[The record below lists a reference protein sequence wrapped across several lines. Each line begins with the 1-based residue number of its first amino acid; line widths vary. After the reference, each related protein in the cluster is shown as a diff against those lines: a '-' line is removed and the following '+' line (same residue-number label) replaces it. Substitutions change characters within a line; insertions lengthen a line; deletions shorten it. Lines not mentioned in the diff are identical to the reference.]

1 MDYATE
7 TMNVQ
12 FLNNAFI
19 DKLDQGL
26 TKEAG
31 AAMSTFVRQKL
42 REDGFARKIF
52 TPMMVTASDLDRGL
66 DDQPRVIIEKE
77 PDSIAATLPLSGKD
91 EVRYFKGSRY
101 EVGFYKIESKKF
113 TKSKYELATYKT
125 DIRHI
130 LQENSVKD
138 IQKEEDSNLL
148 FGLANIFKTRQAS
161 AVANER
167 DFPAEAQ
174 DAAFLTSASLDGTTV
189 VDKLMQLIQF
199 LVDDFQKPGKL
210 LLSHQLYLAV
220 LREPATQL
228 GDTFATDAFRNG
240 AIDGFYGFEI
250 ITSNKSDLLSSSFL
264 TSGTPETVR
273 TNKGDIAVAFAPE
286 QYLGQFYSLQEPT
299 VFLKSEADM
308 ISFHTYEAIGVG
320 IGNTKAFVI
329 GQIDPRL

>member
-1 MDYATE
+1 MDYSTE
-7 TMNVQ
+7 TLNVQ

-42 REDGFARKIF
+42 REDGFSRKIF
-52 TPMMVTASDLDRGL
+52 TPMMIAASDLDRGL

-77 PDSIAATLPLSGKD
+77 PDSVAATLPLSGKD
-91 EVRYFKGSRY
+91 EIRYFKGSRY
-101 EVGFYKIESKKF
+101 EVGFYKIESKEF
-113 TKSKYELATYKT
+113 VKSKFELATYKT

-138 IQKEEDSNLL
+138 LMKQEDTNLL
-148 FGLANIFKTRQAS
+148 KGLANVFKTRS
-161 AVANER
+161 TE
-167 DFPAEAQ
+167 DFGE
-174 DAAFLTSASLDGTTV
+174 DVSVNGYLTAKSLSGVTV
-189 VDKLMQLIQF
+189 IDKLMQLIQF

-210 LLSHQLYLAV
+210 LISHQLYLAV

-228 GDTFATDAFRNG
+228 GDAFASDAFKTG
-240 AIDGFYGFEI
+240 AIEGFYGFQFV
-250 ITSNKSDLLSSSFL
+250 TTNKSDILSSEFMKDGVPS
-264 TSGTPETVR
+264 TTRAT
-273 TNKGDIAVAFAPE
+273 KGDIAIAFAPE
-286 QYLGQFYSLQEPT
+286 AYLGQFYSLQEPT

-308 ISFHTYEAIGVG
+308 ISFKTYEAIGMG
-320 IGNTKAFVI
+320 LGNTKAFII

>member
-1 MDYATE
+1 MDYSTE
-7 TMNVQ
+7 TLNVQ

-91 EVRYFKGSRY
+91 EIRYFKGSRY
-101 EVGFYKIESKKF
+101 EVGFYKIESKEF
-113 TKSKYELATYKT
+113 VKSKFELATYKT

-138 IQKEEDSNLL
+138 LQKEEDSNLL
-148 FGLANIFKTRQAS
+148 RGLATVMKSRNADFAEDISTSGFLSS
-161 AVANER
+161 A
-167 DFPAEAQ
+167 
-174 DAAFLTSASLDGTTV
+174 TLDGVTV

-210 LLSHQLYLAV
+210 LISHQLYLAV

-228 GDTFATDAFRNG
+228 GDTFATDAFKTG
-240 AIDGFYGFEI
+240 AIDGFYGFEF
-250 ITSNKSDLLSSSFL
+250 ITSNKSDLLSSEFI
-264 TSGTPETVR
+264 TNGTPS
-273 TNKGDIAVAFAPE
+273 TNRATKGDIAIAFAPE

-308 ISFHTYEAIGVG
+308 ISFKTYEAIGIG
-320 IGNTKAFVI
+320 LGNTKAFII

>member
-1 MDYATE
+1 MDYSTE
-7 TMNVQ
+7 TLNVQ

-77 PDSIAATLPLSGKD
+77 PDSIAATLPLSGK
-91 EVRYFKGSRY
+91 EEIRYFKGTRY
-101 EVGFYKIESKKF
+101 EVGFYKIESKEF
-113 TKSKYELATYKT
+113 IKSKFELATYKT

-138 IQKEEDSNLL
+138 LQKEEDSNLIT
-148 FGLANIFKTRQAS
+148 GLAQIFAS
-161 AVANER
+161 R
-167 DFPAEAQ
+167 MGTDFDGETAPAAG
-174 DAAFLTSASLDGTTV
+174 AGGFLTSASLDGVTV

-199 LVDDFQKPGKL
+199 MVDDFQKPGKL
-210 LLSHQLYLAV
+210 LVSHQLYLAI

-228 GDTFATDAFRNG
+228 GDTHASEAFKNG
-240 AIDGFYGFEI
+240 SIDKFYGFEF
-250 ITSNKSDLLSSSFL
+250 ITSNKSDLLSSEFL
-264 TSGTPETVR
+264 TTGVPGTTR
-273 TNKGDIAVAFAPE
+273 ATKGDIAIAFAPE
-286 QYLGQFYSLQEPT
+286 AYLGQFYSLQEPT

-308 ISFHTYEAIGVG
+308 ISFKTYESIGIG

>member
-1 MDYATE
+1 MDYTTE
-7 TMNVQ
+7 TLNVQ

-31 AAMSTFVRQKL
+31 TAMSTFVRQKL

-52 TPMMVTASDLDRGL
+52 TPMMVTSSDLDRGL

-101 EVGFYKIESKKF
+101 EVGFYKIESKEF
-113 TKSKYELATYKT
+113 TKSKFELATYKT

-138 IQKEEDSNLL
+138 IQKEEDGNLL
-148 FGLANIFKTRQAS
+148 TGLGNVFATRQA
-161 AVANER
+161 AATNTDR

-174 DAAFLTSASLDGTTV
+174 NAKYLTDASLTGVSV

-199 LVDDFQKPGKL
+199 MVDDFQKPGKL
-210 LLSHQLYLAV
+210 LISHQLYLAV

-228 GDTFATDAFRNG
+228 GDQFATDAFKTG
-240 AIDGFYGFEI
+240 AIDGFYGFEF
-250 ITSNKSDLLSSSFL
+250 ITTNKSDLLSSDYL
-264 TSGTPETVR
+264 DTGNLATSRAT
-273 TNKGDIAVAFAPE
+273 KGDLAIAFAPE

-308 ISFHTYEAIGVG
+308 VSFKTYEAIGIG

>member
-1 MDYATE
+1 MDYQTE
-7 TMNVQ
+7 TLNVQ

-42 REDGFARKIF
+42 RESGFARKIF
-52 TPMMVTASDLDRGL
+52 TPMMVTATDLDRGL

-91 EVRYFKGSRY
+91 EIRYFKGSRY
-101 EVGFYKIESKKF
+101 EVGFYKIESKEF
-113 TKSKYELATYKT
+113 TKSKFELATYKT

-138 IQKEEDSNLL
+138 LQKEEDSNLL
-148 FGLANIFKTRQAS
+148 TGLATIFKTRTT
-161 AVANER
+161 
-167 DFPAEAQ
+167 DFAENPTGG
-174 DAAFLTSASLDGTTV
+174 FLTATSLDGVTV
-189 VDKLMQLIQF
+189 VDKLMQLVQF
-199 LVDDFQKPGKL
+199 MVDDFQKPGKL

-228 GDTFATDAFRNG
+228 GDTFATEAFREGN
-240 AIDGFYGFEI
+240 IDKFYGFEI
-250 ITSNKSDLLSSSFL
+250 ITSNKSDLLSSTFL
-264 TSGTPETVR
+264 DTGVPSTSRAT
-273 TNKGDIAVAFAPE
+273 KGDIAIAFAPE
-286 QYLGQFYSLQEPT
+286 AYLGQFYSLQEPT

-308 ISFHTYEAIGVG
+308 ISFKTYEAIGIG

>member
-1 MDYATE
+1 MDYSTE
-7 TMNVQ
+7 TLNVQ

-77 PDSIAATLPLSGKD
+77 PDSIAATIPLSGKD
-91 EVRYFKGSRY
+91 EIRYFKGSRY
-101 EVGFYKIESKKF
+101 EVGFYKIESKEF
-113 TKSKYELATYKT
+113 IKSKFELATYKT

-148 FGLANIFKTRQAS
+148 SGLANIFAGRTG
-161 AVANER
+161 
-167 DFPAEAQ
+167 DFAETPTNG
-174 DAAFLTSASLDGTTV
+174 FLTATSLDGVTV
-189 VDKLMQLIQF
+189 VDKLMQLVQF
-199 LVDDFQKPGKL
+199 MVDDFQKPGKL
-210 LLSHQLYLAV
+210 LISHQLYLAV

-228 GDTFATDAFRNG
+228 GDTHASNAFKTG
-240 AIDGFYGFEI
+240 ALDSFYGFEF
-250 ITSNKSDLLSSSFL
+250 ITSNKSDLLSSEFF
-264 TSGTPETVR
+264 TSAVANGQGTPGVDRAT
-273 TNKGDIAVAFAPE
+273 KGDIAIAFAPE
-286 QYLGQFYSLQEPT
+286 TYLGQFYSLQEPT

-308 ISFHTYEAIGVG
+308 ISFKTYEAIGIG

>member
-1 MDYATE
+1 MDYSTE
-7 TMNVQ
+7 TLNVQ
-12 FLNNAFI
+12 FMNNAFI

-42 REDGFARKIF
+42 REDGFSRKIF

-77 PDSIAATLPLSGKD
+77 PDSIAATLPLSGK
-91 EVRYFKGSRY
+91 EEIRYFKGSRY
-101 EVGFYKIESKKF
+101 EVGFYKIESKEF
-113 TKSKYELATYKT
+113 IKSKFELATYKT

-138 IQKEEDSNLL
+138 LQKEEDSNLIT
-148 FGLANIFKTRQAS
+148 GLAKIFAGRMGSGT
-161 AVANER
+161 
-167 DFPAEAQ
+167 DFDAETAPAAG
-174 DAAFLTSASLDGTTV
+174 AGGFLTATSLDGVTV

-199 LVDDFQKPGKL
+199 MVDDFQKPGKL
-210 LLSHQLYLAV
+210 LISHQLYLAV

-228 GDTFATDAFRNG
+228 GDTFATDAFKNG
-240 AIDGFYGFEI
+240 AIDKFYGFEF
-250 ITSNKSDLLSSSFL
+250 ITSNKSDLLSSDFL
-264 TSGTPETVR
+264 TTGVPSTSRAT
-273 TNKGDIAVAFAPE
+273 KGDIAIAFAPE
-286 QYLGQFYSLQEPT
+286 AYLGQFYSLQEPT

-308 ISFHTYEAIGVG
+308 ISFKTYESIGIG

>member
-1 MDYATE
+1 MDYTTE
-7 TMNVQ
+7 TLNVQ

-52 TPMMVTASDLDRGL
+52 TPMMVTSSDLDRGL

-101 EVGFYKIESKKF
+101 EVGFYKIESKEF
-113 TKSKYELATYKT
+113 TKSKFELATYKT

-138 IQKEEDSNLL
+138 IQKEEDGNLL
-148 FGLANIFKTRQAS
+148 NGLATIFKTRTT
-161 AVANER
+161 
-167 DFPAEAQ
+167 DFGENPTNGY
-174 DAAFLTSASLDGTTV
+174 LTATSLTGVTV

-199 LVDDFQKPGKL
+199 MVDDFQKPGKL
-210 LLSHQLYLAV
+210 LISHQLYLSV

-228 GDTFATDAFRNG
+228 GDQFATDAFKTG
-240 AIDGFYGFEI
+240 AIEGFYGFEFV
-250 ITSNKSDLLSSSFL
+250 TTNKSDILSSTFMAN
-264 TSGTPETVR
+264 GTPSTDR
-273 TNKGDIAVAFAPE
+273 ATKGDIAIAFAPE

-308 ISFHTYEAIGVG
+308 VSFKTYEAIGIG

>member
-7 TMNVQ
+7 TLNVQ

-91 EVRYFKGSRY
+91 EIRYFKGSRY
-101 EVGFYKIESKKF
+101 EVGFYKIESKEF
-113 TKSKYELATYKT
+113 IKSKFELATYKT

-148 FGLANIFKTRQAS
+148 TGLATIFKTRTT
-161 AVANER
+161 
-167 DFPAEAQ
+167 DFAENPTNGY
-174 DAAFLTSASLDGTTV
+174 LTATSLDGARVT
-189 VDKLMQLIQF
+189 DKLMQLVQF
-199 LVDDFQKPGKL
+199 MVDDFQKPGKL
-210 LLSHQLYLAV
+210 LVSHQLYLAI

-228 GDTFATDAFRNG
+228 GDAVASDAFRSG
-240 AIDGFYGFEI
+240 AIDNFYGFEF
-250 ITSNKSDLLSSSFL
+250 ITSNKSDLLSSTFL
-264 TSGTPETVR
+264 STGVPSTTR
-273 TNKGDIAVAFAPE
+273 ATKGDIAIAFAPE
-286 QYLGQFYSLQEPT
+286 SYLGQFYSLQEPT

-308 ISFHTYEAIGVG
+308 ISFKTYEAIGIG